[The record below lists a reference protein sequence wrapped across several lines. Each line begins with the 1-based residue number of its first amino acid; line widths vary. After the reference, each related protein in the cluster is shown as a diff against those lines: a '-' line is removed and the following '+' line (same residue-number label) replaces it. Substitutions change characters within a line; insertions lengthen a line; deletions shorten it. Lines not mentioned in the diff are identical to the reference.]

1 MVVRQCAPD
10 RYGGVMRRFA
20 MLAFLAVLA
29 AGCARSS
36 TTTSPPTTDVSSSR
50 VPLQLTEIGTANQP
64 VGVIEHLPTNTRYV
78 VERVG
83 TIRNLADLQ
92 SDRRALDI
100 TDRTIS
106 GGERGLLG
114 AAFSPDGAYLYVHY
128 SDRNGDTVLDAFPF
142 RNGSA
147 EVAKRRQVLAVAQ
160 PAANHNGG
168 ALLFGPDGNLYL
180 GLGDGGGQGD
190 PDNYAQRL
198 DTLLGKILRITPTP
212 QASSAYMIPDNNPF
226 RSTPGALPEIWVL
239 GLRNPWRF
247 SFDRVD
253 RTLWI
258 GDVGQNAWEEVD
270 RVAFRDAGGANF
282 GWRAFEGTHRFRGSV
297 SGATPPIFEYSHDE
311 GCSITGGYVLRDAR
325 IPSMEGVYLFGDYCS
340 GDIRG
345 LRSTDGVTREVS
357 ALGLRVNDLSSF
369 GEGGDGVLYVC
380 SLAGPIYRIDPTS

>member
-1 MVVRQCAPD
+1 
-10 RYGGVMRRFA
+10 MRR
-20 MLAFLAVLA
+20 LVVLVSVAVLA

-36 TTTSPPTTDVSSSR
+36 ATHSPQHTDDASTRVS
-50 VPLQLTEIGTANQP
+50 LQLTEVGTANEP
-64 VGVIEHLPTNTRYV
+64 VGVIEHPPTKTRYV

-83 TIRNLADLQ
+83 TIRPLADLR

-128 SDRNGDTVLDAFPF
+128 SDRNGDTVLDAVPF
-142 RNGSA
+142 RNGIA
-147 EVAKRRQVLAVAQ
+147 DVAQRRQVLFVPQ

-190 PDNYAQRL
+190 PDNHAQRL

-212 QASSAYMIPDNNPF
+212 QASAAYAIPADNPF
-226 RSTPGALPEIWVL
+226 RSTPGALPEIWTS

-253 RTLWI
+253 QSLWI
-258 GDVGQNAWEEVD
+258 GDVGQNTWEEID
-270 RVAFRDAGGANF
+270 RVAFRDAGGTSF
-282 GWRAFEGTHRFRGSV
+282 GWRAFEGDHRFRGSV
-297 SGATPPIFEYSHDE
+297 TGAAPPIFEYSHDE

-325 IPSMEGVYLFGDYCS
+325 IPSMDGVYLFGDYCS
-340 GDIRG
+340 GDVRG
-345 LRSTDGVTREVS
+345 LRFADGVAREVS
-357 ALGLRVNDLSSF
+357 AVGLHVNDLSSF
-369 GEGGDGVLYVC
+369 GEGSDGVLYVC
-380 SLAGPIYRIDPTS
+380 SLSGPIYRVDPAS